1 VNNRTFLPLFFA
13 ALAVLLVGAIGW
25 RINAYRQGDV
35 RSTINGPAALDSAPS
50 GTQAQRNAGNVPQP
64 QIVTEGET
72 GLHADGYTAPV
83 TGTVQT
89 AASQQ
94 KLSLREQRFAEALA
108 AAQRATAEQP
118 QKIAVNRPE
127 AAPAIVNPPP
137 KPAEKPGILARIG
150 NAISSAFNG
159 NSSASAA
166 PQPPQQAHNPPQRPD
181 NGREPNE
188 KEKEPKPKDATS
200 DTTPPQLQGLVF
212 NPASITDGQETML
225 IVTAADD
232 LSGIRNISGSVSS
245 PTGKALQGF
254 AAQREA
260 PESPR
265 YVARIAVP
273 KDAEQGMW
281 KLNFLSITD
290 NAGNTTNINSSY
302 NAGYAFSVT
311 SARPD
316 STPPTL
322 RSVYVEKR
330 SMNGGD
336 KNTVFVQATD
346 DKSGVAIV
354 SGVFQS
360 PAKTARIG
368 FGCRSTGPE
377 TFECDVVPPKSVDC
391 GDWQLEQIQLQDK
404 AQNMATVRGDNA
416 AVAAVKINVLSDK
429 CDSVPPTVDNLVLEP
444 MDVSN
449 ANDSVVTVTAT
460 VNDDL
465 SGVASVSGQ
474 VAGPPA
480 DNGQLPRIYF
490 AFQAS
495 DVPQTWVGKI
505 NIPKF
510 AAKGTWSIVWLQA
523 LDKSNNMKTYS
534 QADPVIQGAKIT
546 VH

>member
-1 VNNRTFLPLFFA
+1 MNNRTFLPLFFA
-13 ALAVLLVGAIGW
+13 ALAVILLGAIGW
-25 RINAYRQGDV
+25 RVHAYRQGDLHA
-35 RSTINGPAALDSAPS
+35 TINGPAALDSAAA
-50 GTQAQRNAGNVPQP
+50 GTQAQRNAGNVPRQ

-72 GLHADGYTAPV
+72 GLRADGYTVPA
-83 TGTVQT
+83 TGTVL
-89 AASQQ
+89 AAAPQQ

-127 AAPAIVNPPP
+127 AAPAIVNPQP
-137 KPAEKPGILARIG
+137 KPVEKPGILAKIG
-150 NAISSAFNG
+150 NAISNAFNG

-166 PQPPQQAHNPPQRPD
+166 PQPPQQHNPPQRPD
-181 NGREPNE
+181 PKEPAE
-188 KEKEPKPKDATS
+188 RDKPPKPKDATS
-200 DTTPPQLQGLVF
+200 DTTPPQLQGLIF
-212 NPASITDGQETML
+212 NPAAITDGQETML
-225 IVTAADD
+225 IVTAVDD
-232 LSGIRNISGSVSS
+232 LSGIRNISGSVAS

-265 YVARIAVP
+265 YIARIAVP

-302 NAGYAFSVT
+302 NPGYAFSVT
-311 SARPD
+311 SGRPD

-330 SMNGGD
+330 SMSGGD

-404 AQNMATVRGDNA
+404 AQNMATVRGDNPV
-416 AVAAVKINVLSDK
+416 VAAVKINVLSDK
-429 CDSVPPTVDNLVLEP
+429 CDSVAPTVENLVLEP

-460 VNDDL
+460 VNDDA

-474 VAGPPA
+474 VAGPPS
-480 DNGQLPRIYF
+480 DNGQPPRIYF
-490 AFQAS
+490 AFQPS
-495 DVPQTWVGKI
+495 DIPQTWVGKI

-510 AAKGTWSIVWLQA
+510 AAKGTWSVVWLQA